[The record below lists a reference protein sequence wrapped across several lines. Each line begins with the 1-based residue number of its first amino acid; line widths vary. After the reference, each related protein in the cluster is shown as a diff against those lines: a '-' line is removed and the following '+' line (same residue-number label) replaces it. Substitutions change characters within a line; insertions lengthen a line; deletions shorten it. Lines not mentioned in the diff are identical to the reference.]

1 MNARPSWVLFVCKKD
16 NKNRRLDKSSQSFLI
31 YFLILLLDKKMSKSI
46 AKIAPG
52 INKYLRN
59 VFTIPTIQDIA
70 KF

>member
-1 MNARPSWVLFVCKKD
+1 MLAPPGCFLCVKND

-31 YFLILLLDKKMSKSI
+31 YFLILLLDKKLSKSI

-59 VFTIPTIQDIA
+59 VFTIPTIQYIA